1 MRNQLNP
8 TTMNRLTLSVTL
20 AATLLLSGCST
31 SSGAPKNLMFDFGPA
46 AMTAPAG
53 AAPISAVVVTDVT
66 GSAAFDNERMYYRLN
81 YADALQSR
89 AYTNSRWNATPL
101 QLITQRLKSRIAQ
114 AGAKVLTPTDA
125 SNGVAI
131 LRTEIDDFSHSFDS
145 VSQSHGL
152 LVLRA
157 SLFNQHKLIDQK
169 TFSRKMPAAS
179 ADAPGGARALAAA
192 TDAVAADI
200 NAWLA
205 TLPATVPA
213 TLALPK
219 K

>member
-1 MRNQLNP
+1 MRTPLKP
-8 TTMNRLTLSVTL
+8 TLTFVML
-20 AATLLLSGCST
+20 ACALLAGCST
-31 SSGAPKNLMFDFGPA
+31 TGGTPKNSMFDFGPA
-46 AMTAPAG
+46 LTAAAPA
-53 AAPISAVVVTDVT
+53 APPIRAVVVTDVT

-114 AGAKVLTPTDA
+114 SGAKVLTPTDA
-125 SNGVAI
+125 SAGVAI
-131 LRTEIDDFSHSFDS
+131 LRSEIDDFTHSFDS
-145 VSQSHGL
+145 ATQSHGH

-169 TFSRKMPAAS
+169 TFSRKVPATS
-179 ADAPGGARALAAA
+179 LDAAGGARALAAA

-200 NAWLA
+200 TAWLA
-205 TLPATVPA
+205 TLPQ
-213 TLALPK
+213 PK
-219 K
+219 PLQ

>member
-1 MRNQLNP
+1 MRTQLKP
-8 TTMNRLTLSVTL
+8 TIAMTRLIL
-20 AATLLLSGCST
+20 AAAIAAAALLAGCST
-31 SSGAPKNLMFDFGPA
+31 SSSSPRNQLFDFGPA
-46 AMTAPAG
+46 AMTAPG
-53 AAPISAVVVTDVT
+53 LAAPISAVVVTDVT

-89 AYTNSRWNATPL
+89 AYTNSRWGATPL

-114 AGAKVLTPTDA
+114 TGAKVLTPTDA

-169 TFSRKMPAAS
+169 TFTRKIAATS
-179 ADAPGGARALAAA
+179 ADAAGGARALAAA

-200 NAWLA
+200 NAWMA
-205 TLPATVPA
+205 TLPKTLPA
-213 TLALPK
+213 AK
-219 K
+219 Q

>member
-1 MRNQLNP
+1 MRTQLKP
-8 TTMNRLTLSVTL
+8 TLTFLIL
-20 AATLLLSGCST
+20 AAALLAGCTTGSGT
-31 SSGAPKNLMFDFGPA
+31 PKNTLFDFGPA
-46 AMTAPAG
+46 LISSAPA
-53 AAPISAVVVTDVT
+53 APPISAVVVTDVT

-114 AGAKVLTPTDA
+114 SGAKVLTPTDA
-125 SNGVAI
+125 SAGVAI
-131 LRTEIDDFSHSFDS
+131 LRSEIDDFTHSFDS
-145 VSQSHGL
+145 TTQSHGHL
-152 LVLRA
+152 ILRA

-169 TFSRKMPAAS
+169 TFSRKIPATT
-179 ADAPGGARALAAA
+179 ADAAGGARALAAA

-205 TLPATVPA
+205 TLPK
-213 TLALPK
+213 PK
-219 K
+219 Q